1 MLNVTMYYVA
11 AYVENRNNK
20 SLQGMLITMYRAVEQ
35 PLQKLGDAL
44 NAGMDEE
51 GC

>member
-1 MLNVTMYYVA
+1 MLNVTVYYVA
-11 AYVENRNNK
+11 AYVENRNSE
-20 SLQGMLITMYRAVEQ
+20 SLRGVLITMYRAVEQ
-35 PLQKLGDAL
+35 WLQEPGDAL